1 MKLTI
6 VTSDLLVVKDNE
18 PHNVADLSYLDSN
31 IHAIQWD
38 NDKGEIEYKDG
49 TLNKAI
55 TDISPYNQCL
65 TDWEAAKAQFVKDT
79 TLPDIDWEIAFKAHR
94 TNLLT
99 ESDWTQVADNKLTDE
114 KKAEWAVYRQA
125 LRDMPANKTTTYE
138 ELGKDKYF
146 AHSDWP
152 TPPS

>member
-6 VTSDLLVVKDNE
+6 VTQDLLVVKDNE

-38 NDKGEIEYKDG
+38 DDKGEIEYKDG

-55 TDISPYNQCL
+55 TDISPYNQCV
-65 TDWEAAKAQFVKDT
+65 TDWETAKDEHIKAT
-79 TLPDIDWEIAFKAHR
+79 TPATPDWELAFKR
-94 TNLLT
+94 YRNSLLK

-114 KKAEWAVYRQA
+114 KKAEWVVYRQA
-125 LRDMPANKTTTYE
+125 LRDMPTIKTGTYE
-138 ELGKDKYF
+138 QLVKDTS
-146 AHSDWP
+146 HSDYP
-152 TPPS
+152 NTPS